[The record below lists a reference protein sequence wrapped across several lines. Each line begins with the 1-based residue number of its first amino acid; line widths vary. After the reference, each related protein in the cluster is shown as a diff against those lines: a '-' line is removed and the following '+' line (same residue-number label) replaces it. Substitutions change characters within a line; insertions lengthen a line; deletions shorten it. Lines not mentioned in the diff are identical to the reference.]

1 MSVEL
6 FTMSIPE
13 PSLVEVFATRAEADG
28 WDGITFTD
36 SQNLCGDPFVAV
48 AVAGRATDCLKFM
61 TGVTNPETR
70 HPAALATAAATAQE
84 FTGGRLT
91 LGIGRGDTALFHLGR
106 KPMPVADFFA
116 RTTELHT
123 YLQRGTVDMNGFDS
137 RIRWLDRAQQ
147 QPVPVDV
154 AASGPKVIDF
164 AARTVERITF
174 AVGADPTRLAWA
186 IDIARAAMKDA
197 GRPADAVS
205 FASYVTIGC
214 HPDPA
219 AARALVRGGAAAFAH
234 FSAMPGSTGAGLDA
248 RDRELVAAVGQ
259 AYDSN
264 QHLMNAAEHAQVLP
278 DEFLDRFAVV
288 GDVDHC
294 IRRLREIVDLG
305 LDRLVIN
312 GPSFGAERVAAATH
326 RQLLVGE
333 VLPAVR

>member
-1 MSVEL
+1 
-6 FTMSIPE
+6 MSIPE
-13 PSLVEVFATRAEADG
+13 PSVATALVQQAEASG
-28 WDGITFTD
+28 WDGISFVD
-36 SQNLCGDPFVAV
+36 SQNLVADPFIAI
-48 AVAGRATDCLKFM
+48 ALAAQHAERIQFM
-61 TGVTNPETR
+61 TGVTNPATR
-70 HPAALATAAATAQE
+70 HPAALATLASTAQE
-84 FTGGRLT
+84 ASGGRLT

-154 AASGPKVIDF
+154 AASGPKVIEF

-174 AVGADPTRLAWA
+174 AVGADPARLAWA
-186 IDIARAAMKDA
+186 IDIARAAMQDA
-197 GRPADAVS
+197 GRPADAVK
-205 FASYVTIGC
+205 FASYVTVGC

-219 AARALVRGGAAAFAH
+219 TARALVRGGAAAFAH

-248 RDRELVAAVGQ
+248 RDRELVAAVGR

-294 IRRLREIVDLG
+294 IRRLRELVDLG
-305 LDRLVIN
+305 LDRIVIN
-312 GPSFGAERVAAATH
+312 GPSFGAERAAAATH

-333 VLPAVR
+333 LLPA